1 MVEISASDPGG
12 GGLGG
17 CFASPYSEQASL
29 GVERQL
35 ARDFSLEI
43 GGMFVRTLKLPRA
56 RDANLL
62 PAPVDPTLGIPVW
75 SSPASFVDPLLAERN
90 VFEST
95 ARAWYRSEE
104 HTSELQSL

>member
-62 PAPVDPTLGIPVW
+62 PAPSTPRLASPSGRPPPVLW
-75 SSPASFVDPLLAERN
+75 IRCWRNATGLNPLLAPG
-90 VFEST
+90 T
-95 ARAWYRSEE
+95 AP
-104 HTSELQSL
+104 